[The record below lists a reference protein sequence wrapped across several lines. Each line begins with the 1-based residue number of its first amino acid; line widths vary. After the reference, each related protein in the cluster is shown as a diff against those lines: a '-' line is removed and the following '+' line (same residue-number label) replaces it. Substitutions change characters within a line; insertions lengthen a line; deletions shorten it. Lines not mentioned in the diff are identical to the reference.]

1 VRSGGDAGTGSLSGR
16 HASPNQ
22 GHSTDATSNRSHGGN
37 TFDVLSR
44 LGPAVTMAS
53 FPLHPQVSD
62 FDGRTDCM
70 PLIPGTHLAAL
81 AEHGHVISQ
90 PGWR

>member
-1 VRSGGDAGTGSLSGR
+1 VRSGGDAGTGFLSGR

-22 GHSTDATSNRSHGGN
+22 GHSTDAIPNRGHGGN
-37 TFDVLSR
+37 AFDVLSR

-62 FDGRTDCM
+62 FDGRTNCDGHPDCR
-70 PLIPGTHLAAL
+70 PLIPGLIW
-81 AEHGHVISQ
+81 V
-90 PGWR
+90 PG